1 MANMCSPRTSVR
13 LAGSIKVR
21 HKSAV
26 ASPRR
31 IQYRG
36 SAKMNSERTCY
47 ERTFKVRV
55 RVRIMVRVM
64 IMVRVRVTI
73 RVLVTVKVRIRI
85 MVRVR
90 VMVRVPVSG

>member
-55 RVRIMVRVM
+55 RVRIMVRV
-64 IMVRVRVTI
+64 RVTI